1 MFQRQRGLKNLGKVI
16 SFDSK
21 KKEYEK
27 RHMYNCFNEEE
38 RRQLN
43 RFGRKM
49 LGRMSALFFKM
60 KITVFCLVPIA
71 ICQMDLF
78 VGIPYEYQMGS
89 VLLLLYLLWK
99 LVISMEHFTM
109 VKIKYDFLL

>member
-1 MFQRQRGLKNLGKVI
+1 MGKVI

-60 KITVFCLVPIA
+60 KITVLCLVPIA